1 MTMSPTICGVA
12 INDFKRRKC
21 AFRILVVAT
30 FLLVLGVLP
39 AVAFERAKVEIEAGS
54 ARHLFL
60 VEVAKTDAERERGLM
75 ERTSLPLNTGMF
87 FVFDREEPVNM
98 WMKDTFVSLDMIFAD
113 TEGRIVSIASDTE
126 PMSLRI
132 ISSVVPAKSVLEVRA
147 GTARR
152 LGIRV
157 GDRLSLKP

>member
-1 MTMSPTICGVA
+1 MAAAALLLLFVA
-12 INDFKRRKC
+12 
-21 AFRILVVAT
+21 
-30 FLLVLGVLP
+30 LP
-39 AVAFERAKVEIEAGS
+39 AAALDRAKVEIEAGS

-60 VEVAKTDAERERGLM
+60 VEVARSDAERERGLM

-87 FVFDREEPVNM
+87 FVFDREELVNM
-98 WMKDTFVSLDMIFAD
+98 WMKNTFVSLDMIFAD

-132 ISSVVPAKSVLEVRA
+132 ISSGVPAKSVLEVRA

>member
-1 MTMSPTICGVA
+1 MA
-12 INDFKRRKC
+12 
-21 AFRILVVAT
+21 AAA
-30 FLLVLGVLP
+30 LVLLFVALP
-39 AVAFERAKVEIEAGS
+39 AAALDRAKVEIEAGS

-60 VEVAKTDAERERGLM
+60 VEVARSDAERERGLM

-87 FVFDREEPVNM
+87 FVFDREELVNM
-98 WMKDTFVSLDMIFAD
+98 WMKNTFVSLDMIFAD

-132 ISSVVPAKSVLEVRA
+132 ISSGVPAKSVLEVRA

>member
-1 MTMSPTICGVA
+1 MIMLPTICGVTI
-12 INDFKRRKC
+12 INYARRNC
-21 AFRILVVAT
+21 VFRSMAAAA
-30 FLLVLGVLP
+30 LVLLFVALP
-39 AVAFERAKVEIEAGS
+39 AAALDRAKVEIEAGS

-60 VEVAKTDAERERGLM
+60 VEVARSDAERERGLM

-87 FVFDREEPVNM
+87 FVFDREELVNM
-98 WMKDTFVSLDMIFAD
+98 WMKNTFVSLDMIFAD

-132 ISSVVPAKSVLEVRA
+132 ISSGVPAKSVLEVRA